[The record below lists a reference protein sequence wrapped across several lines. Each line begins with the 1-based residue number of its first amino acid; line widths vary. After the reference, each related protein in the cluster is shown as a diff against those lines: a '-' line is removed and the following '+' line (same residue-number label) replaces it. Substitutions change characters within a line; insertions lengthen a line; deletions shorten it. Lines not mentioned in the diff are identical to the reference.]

1 MHTIMSSD
9 VSNIHIYTRRSN
21 VKIKGSQAINNLQ
34 MIRVNKRSW
43 NFKRIIICQHFIALP
58 CINNGSKPKRLN
70 FVNTHWTSR
79 GVPKYVMHIFK

>member
-43 NFKRIIICQHFIALP
+43 NFKRIIICQHFIAFTLF
-58 CINNGSKPKRLN
+58 I
-70 FVNTHWTSR
+70 VNIMRVYSES
-79 GVPKYVMHIFK
+79 FCE